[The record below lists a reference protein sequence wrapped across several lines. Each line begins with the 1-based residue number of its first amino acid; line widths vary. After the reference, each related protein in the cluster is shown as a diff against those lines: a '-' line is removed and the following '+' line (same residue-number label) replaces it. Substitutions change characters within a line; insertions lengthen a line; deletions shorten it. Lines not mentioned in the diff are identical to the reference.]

1 MSLTLI
7 VTQSVSICN
16 TIIFQCL
23 KLPLLVVVF
32 GIGLTSCIYS
42 TVLALILLPGVRLLV
57 VIEGRGRFSA
67 SHRRFR
73 CRDFLYANRAALN
86 IDTYILLSGG
96 PAALNNDT
104 NRPHFL
110 FCTIFRPPLA
120 KNISENFEN
129 S

>member
-1 MSLTLI
+1 MT
-7 VTQSVSICN
+7 VSICN
-16 TIIFQCL
+16 TIHYSFL
-23 KLPLLVVVF
+23 RLMLTFHALVLPVILCDTTLL
-32 GIGLTSCIYS
+32 
-42 TVLALILLPGVRLLV
+42 LLYNCVSPLV